1 MEVPETSVL
10 HFAFWVSPMAAETE
24 SADVGKQRAPPMEV
38 GGPFK
43 TMAAHHGL
51 LFLCCEG

>member
-1 MEVPETSVL
+1 
-10 HFAFWVSPMAAETE
+10 MAAETE

-43 TMAAHHGL
+43 TTAAHHGL
-51 LFLCCEG
+51 LFLRCEG